1 MLQVLNFG
9 HMNTSTIQFE
19 SRDRILLVTSSTEV
33 ITSQHLFQNTII
45 LRRPEITIFA
55 DIIKTITRYIKQILK
70 DSIKTKGIRNYKLKC
85 NLYLYFLIQQNLLIS
100 SEKMLMS
107 AEVRMFVT

>member
-19 SRDRILLVTSSTEV
+19 SRDRILLVKSSTEV
-33 ITSQHLFQNTII
+33 I
-45 LRRPEITIFA
+45 RPEITIFA